1 MPEVKYFKK
10 PTDESCFEYLKN
22 CYSAISSDVGDYGAF
37 VVGEHETSMPGF
49 FAYAQK
55 LSDYVLRSGFKP
67 GDVISVFLP
76 TCADAICAFYALNN
90 AGIITEFIHPLTPPD
105 GVAAMIKDTGSKGI
119 FILEQAMPLF
129 AQVTDGIF
137 TVACSA
143 ADFSC
148 DMSTLEPSTDGILRM
163 KDIMLSDVP
172 HSAPVSRKA
181 DETAVF
187 MHGSGTTGVPKTVA
201 LSSFALNSVAYG
213 QTFVDKY
220 HEYGKAY
227 SLCVLPCFHA
237 FGLGAAVHNCM
248 CNAYTCIPMPKF
260 DAHKANEIISKY
272 NVEYISGAPT
282 MFRKMF
288 EADNFINPGLKNL
301 NVLYSGGDIVSESFI
316 ERFNSVLA
324 QNGSK
329 GKLFRG
335 WGLTEM
341 CAVCSTNNHWD
352 YRADSIGKPLHGL
365 TAAVFDEN
373 LNKLDPGEQ
382 GEIALSGPTMM
393 NGYYNSD
400 FSGIYTAPDSVK
412 WVLTG
417 DMGYIDEDGFIF
429 FTGRKKRIIIIS
441 GYNVY
446 PYAIEQ
452 GVTALDFVNEA
463 CAVQG
468 YDSDSKSFVKLCV
481 SLKPGSVSEDEARQ
495 MITDYCKNNF
505 DKFSVPRKIVFLDA
519 LPRTKMDKLDFM
531 AMSDSIK

>member
-1 MPEVKYFKK
+1 MPAVKYFEK
-10 PTDESCFEYLKN
+10 PVNESCYRYLQK
-22 CYSAISSDVGDYGAF
+22 CYRAISSDVGDYGAF
-37 VVGEHETSMPGF
+37 VVGGYETDMPEF
-49 FAYAQK
+49 FRCAEK
-55 LSDYVLRSGFKP
+55 LSSYIIDKGFKP

-76 TCADAICAFYALNN
+76 TCADAICAFYALNRV
-90 AGIITEFIHPLTPPD
+90 GIITEFIHPLTPPD
-105 GVAAMIKDTGSKGI
+105 AVAGMMKKTGSKGI
-119 FILEQAMPLF
+119 FILEQAAPAF
-129 AQVTDGIF
+129 SSAIGGKF
-137 TVACSA
+137 TVLCSMS
-143 ADFSC
+143 DFAR
-148 DMSTLEPSTDGILRM
+148 DMSVGEKSADGALRM
-163 KDIMLSDVP
+163 SDIMLSEVQAVDC
-172 HSAPVSRKA
+172 ATRDA
-181 DETAVF
+181 RETAVF

-260 DAHKANEIISKY
+260 DAHAANDIISKY

-282 MFRKMF
+282 MFRKMY

-316 ERFNSVLA
+316 ERFNETLA
-324 QNGSK
+324 RNGSK

-365 TAAVFDEN
+365 DAAVFDEN
-373 LNKLDPGEQ
+373 MNILPAGEQ

-393 NGYYNSD
+393 NGYYDSD
-400 FSGIYTAPDSVK
+400 FSGIYTAPDSKK

-417 DMGYIDEDGFIF
+417 DMGYINEDGFIF

-452 GVTALDFVNEA
+452 GVSTLDFVNEA

-468 YDSDSKSFVKLCV
+468 YDEESRSFVKLCV
-481 SLKPGSVSEDEARQ
+481 SLKPGIVSEEDAAR

-505 DKFSVPRKIVFLDA
+505 DKFSVPRRIVFLDS

-531 AMSDSIK
+531 AMSDSVK